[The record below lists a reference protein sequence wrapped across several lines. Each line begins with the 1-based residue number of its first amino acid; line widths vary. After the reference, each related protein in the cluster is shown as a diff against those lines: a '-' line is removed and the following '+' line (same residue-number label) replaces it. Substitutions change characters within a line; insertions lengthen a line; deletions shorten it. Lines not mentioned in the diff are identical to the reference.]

1 MGLVENHVY
10 TAHSG
15 VAKKGDKAKQAAAKG
30 AGTSGPIK
38 TPVKLSDEISIIPT
52 KKKSEVIDLEYE
64 EEIDDVEKEVI
75 ELGDTPKKDKEE
87 GVKRAAEG
95 GEEEPENKRAKSD
108 DSEKKE

>member
-1 MGLVENHVY
+1 MSIYGLQVLMFSFLIFHF
-10 TAHSG
+10 
-15 VAKKGDKAKQAAAKG
+15 Q
-30 AGTSGPIK
+30 
-38 TPVKLSDEISIIPT
+38 
-52 KKKSEVIDLEYE
+52 SEVIDLEDE